1 MFKNATGHNQPCQVN
16 TGKEYTCCREG
27 LQIPRPDWSA
37 EAKLHFVERVC
48 ILRRLKYKLIVRY
61 PNFYELTLRSAT
73 KTASNVADSDKI
85 AGPATKSAPN
95 VAD

>member
-1 MFKNATGHNQPCQVN
+1 MKAPVT
-16 TGKEYTCCREG
+16 EG

-85 AGPATKSAPN
+85 AGPATKSALN
-95 VAD
+95 VADRQFGFFCGMCYICNL